1 MTMTYLPPTQELNAL
16 FVDEVR
22 TLGCARPDIYDDGV
36 RLIARAICT
45 RPVEVRP
52 GDAVRGGVA
61 LHTFDEFVDVHPF
74 IFRQVCTNGAVM
86 AEALQSQR
94 IRRVEVAALSEMIT
108 AVREDVRAAIRAC
121 AAPTAFADAAAAM
134 RRSTGHPASVLI
146 NRLPR
151 LGAMPRSDVAA
162 FVDRVMGRF
171 ERQGDESAFGLI
183 NAVTSLAR
191 DTKDPVRKWRLE
203 ELGGTMLALIP
214 PVTIEQQ
221 ILDRVAQLA
230 ARHGERVD
238 ICA

>member
-22 TLGCARPDIYDDGV
+22 TLGCAHPDIYDDGE

-61 LHTFDEFVDVHPF
+61 LHTIGDLVDVHPF

-94 IRRVEVAALSEMIT
+94 VRRVEVAALSEMIT
-108 AVREDVRAAIRAC
+108 AVLDDVRAAIRAC
-121 AAPTAFADAAAAM
+121 AAPTAFADAAGTM
-134 RRSTGHPASVLI
+134 RRATGHPASVIIDMIPWLGRMSGRDVDEFV
-146 NRLPR
+146 RL
-151 LGAMPRSDVAA
+151 
-162 FVDRVMGRF
+162 VMGRF

-183 NAVTSLAR
+183 NAVTSIAR
-191 DTKDPVRKWRLE
+191 DTRDPERKWRLE

-214 PVTIEQQ
+214 PVPKSRHVGVTIEE
-221 ILDRVAQLA
+221 
-230 ARHGERVD
+230 GERVD